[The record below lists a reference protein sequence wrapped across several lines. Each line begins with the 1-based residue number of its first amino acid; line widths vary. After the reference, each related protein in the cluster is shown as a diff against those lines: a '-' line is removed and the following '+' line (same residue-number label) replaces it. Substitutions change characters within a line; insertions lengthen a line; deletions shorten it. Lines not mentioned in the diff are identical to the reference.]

1 MSTRKLI
8 PLFLLVLTF
17 IPGLISAQEKDT
29 FLRNQIKFTPTKLL
43 DLVNPGIEFGYERLH
58 IKRYSSQ
65 LTVCYQTKIIRF
77 TPYYDYRGWKFSF
90 EEKYYTRFMQKGA
103 NYLGVELSYL
113 DVNYTDVWSYK
124 ADTTQTPK
132 SYLDSFQVAKQSY
145 MAIFKIGFQ
154 HRVRSFVVD
163 IGFGLGIKYKD
174 VRHSGIQDPSADRN
188 APKEP
193 ELFDSASQAGSFW
206 GASLPMFIKLG
217 YRF

>member
-1 MSTRKLI
+1 M
-8 PLFLLVLTF
+8 
-17 IPGLISAQEKDT
+17 PGLISAQEKDAI
-29 FLRNQIKFTPTKLL
+29 LRNQIKFTPTKLL
-43 DLVNPGIEFGYERLH
+43 DVVNPGIEFGFERFH
-58 IKRYSSQ
+58 TNRHSSQ
-65 LTVCYQTKIIRF
+65 LTVTYQTKIISL
-77 TPYYDYRGWKFSF
+77 TPFYDYTGWKFSF
-90 EEKYYTRFMQKGA
+90 EEKFFTRLKQNWGHYMGF
-103 NYLGVELSYL
+103 ELSYL
-113 DVNYTDVWSYK
+113 NVNYTDVWSYR

-174 VRHSGIQDPSADRN
+174 VKHSGIEDPSADRN

-193 ELFDSASQAGSFW
+193 ELFDMASQAGSFW
-206 GASLPMFIKLG
+206 GISVPFSIKLG